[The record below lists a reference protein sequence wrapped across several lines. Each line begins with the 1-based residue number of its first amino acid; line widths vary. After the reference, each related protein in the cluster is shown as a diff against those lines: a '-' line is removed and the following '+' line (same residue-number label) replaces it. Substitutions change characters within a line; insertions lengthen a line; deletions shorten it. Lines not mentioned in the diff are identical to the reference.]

1 MISEVQDF
9 WNGTDIEEMLGM
21 TEGDI
26 VGKLKEIAAEY
37 SNDNITIIIQEDS
50 VSFEKMDERDRAFD

>member
-1 MISEVQDF
+1 MISEIQDF
-9 WNGTDIEEMLGM
+9 WNGTDIDEMLGM

-50 VSFEKMDERDRAFD
+50 VSFEKMDERGRAFD

>member
-1 MISEVQDF
+1 MISEIQDF
-9 WNGTDIEEMLGM
+9 WNGTDIDEMLGM

-37 SNDNITIIIQEDS
+37 SNDDITIIIREDS
-50 VSFEKMDERDRAFD
+50 VSFEKMDERGRAFD

>member
-1 MISEVQDF
+1 MISEIQDF
-9 WNGTDIEEMLGM
+9 WNGTDIDEMLGM

>member
-1 MISEVQDF
+1 
-9 WNGTDIEEMLGM
+9 MLGM

-37 SNDNITIIIQEDS
+37 SNDDITIIIQEES
-50 VSFEKMDERDRAFD
+50 VSFEKMDERGRAFD